1 MEVKTGKSTEWCKNP
16 SKSATIW
23 DQTVSSIT
31 QARNEIFKNSKAENK
46 LQSLGFVLVFEI
58 F

>member
-31 QARNEIFKNSKAENK
+31 QARNEIFKKF
-46 LQSLGFVLVFEI
+46 QSPEKTSGSWLRASF
-58 F
+58 